1 MTEEQIGICKTCL
14 NRKTGSF
21 DPQDICNLRGHVL
34 AEEES
39 CSYFDLDKSVITD
52 TNTIEDLVRPNDQRA
67 QLAVVMVALVMVVNV
82 MTLVSSYMQLNL
94 LQLVKAHGKYT
105 ITDLTNNDLRV
116 RAIGITFLIMYIIS
130 GIVFIRW
137 FRRAY
142 YNLHQYTDYCEHS
155 EGWAAGAWFVPI
167 ISIFRPYH
175 IMKELWNET
184 TDLIAS
190 KKGIELNQNSSLIGA
205 WWTLWVITSLIG
217 NFSLRHVFDKA
228 KTVDDFITSTTFD
241 LVSNTIAIPLG
252 IVTIL
257 MIRAYAKREEL
268 LNQ

>member
-52 TNTIEDLVRPNDQRA
+52 TNNIEDLVRPNDQRA
-67 QLAVVMVALVMVVNV
+67 KLAVVMVALVMVVNV

-94 LQLVKAHGKYT
+94 LQLVKAHGQYT
-105 ITDLTNNDLRV
+105 VTELTNNDLRV

-142 YNLHQYTDYCEHS
+142 YNLHQYTDYCENS
-155 EGWAAGAWFVPI
+155 EGWAAGAWFTPI
-167 ISIFRPYH
+167 IAFYRPYH

-190 KKGIELNQNSSLIGA
+190 KKGIQLSQNSSLIGA
-205 WWTLWVITSLIG
+205 WWTLWIIHKVIE
-217 NFSLRHVFDKA
+217 NFTLRHVFDKN
-228 KTVDDFITSTTFD
+228 KTVDDFINNTNID
-241 LVSNTIAIPLG
+241 LVTNTIAIPLA